1 MWYKK
6 RIGNDLRFFW
16 TINNEG
22 QPYFLED
29 KNLTLLVRD
38 PIGPVVVSDIVYSNN
53 VVAFTFYGKDQ
64 RKCGKHTAI
73 LIENDGDTQMRTI
86 DIVGCV
92 ELVPHSYLEQ
102 DGNNGSNLTV
112 DTINLESSVVIGVP
126 GPPGKSA
133 WQQAKEGGYTG
144 TEQEFN
150 TFLAG
155 ITTMHVLLTEEQYA
169 ELDNPDPSKIYM
181 TYEDEEEQ
189 QPQPQEQQP

>member
-16 TINNEG
+16 AINNEG

-133 WQQAKEGGYTG
+133 YQSAREGGYTG
-144 TEQEFN
+144 TLQEFYHLLGN
-150 TFLAG
+150 
-155 ITTMHVLLTEEQYA
+155 IDKMHVVLTQESYDALEVK
-169 ELDNPDPSKIYM
+169 DPDLIYM
-181 TYEDEEEQ
+181 TYEVEE
-189 QPQPQEQQP
+189 